1 MSLTDMALSSNERRE
16 QNILCLRRAFN
27 DQQVIT
33 VQSAVLW
40 SGYSRQTVIKWA
52 KDGDI
57 PLFDEQQKDSVVKLT
72 VQNRPVWLT

>member
-16 QNILCLRRAFN
+16 QNILRLRRAFN
-27 DQQVIT
+27 HRQVIT

-57 PLFDEQQKDSVVKLT
+57 PLFDEQQNDSVVKLT
-72 VQNRPVWLT
+72 AQNRPLWLT